1 MEQWMPDHLLSRLKR
16 IPRPHWYAFAGAWLA
31 GLFAHGYMFAN
42 KLPNHDDV
50 QSFLTKGVEINLG
63 RWGLGVVGKLD
74 GSYSAPWMLGL
85 FSLFLLAVT
94 AMLLV
99 EILRVQR
106 PLFAAL
112 TGAVLVVFPTVTSMF
127 AYMFT
132 SDAYAVSI
140 LLAVLAAFLARRG
153 RWWLLAAAACVTAS
167 LSIYQAFLG
176 WTAALLVYGLYAESI
191 RQQANAK
198 KIFLS
203 GVWQALALGLGV
215 AAYLG
220 LTKLFLALSDSKLD
234 GYMYMDQM
242 GEFHPEWLPNQLREA
257 YGNFF
262 GVWKPGGGRGLSTTN
277 SIRLLLAGCL
287 VLLCVLA
294 AGGILRQLMRR
305 KYLEA
310 ALAALLAALFPV
322 GVNVIWLMH
331 TSSVHTL
338 MSYPMCMLPIALLAL
353 CDGWNALRFP
363 KGAAGLLRVAG
374 SWLVAGCV
382 GLLILRYGMLAN
394 EAYLEMQ
401 INHTRRLSYWSGIVT
416 QIRSLPEYD
425 PALPVAL
432 VGDTSEDPNLPIW
445 WHNHNLDHLC
455 GTDLAIR
462 QVSDQ
467 RFLSL
472 YLAYEPSY
480 ADSITMGRKPEVQ
493 AMPSYPARGSVDIVD
508 GVIVVK
514 ICDI

>member
-1 MEQWMPDHLLSRLKR
+1 MEQWMPDHVLGWLKK
-16 IPRPHWYAFAGAWLA
+16 IPRPHWYAFAGVWLA

-50 QSFLTKGVEINLG
+50 QSFLTKGAGISLG
-63 RWGLGVVGKLD
+63 RWGLGAVGRLD

-99 EILRVQR
+99 EVLRIQK

-112 TGAVLVVFPTVTSMF
+112 TGAVLAVFPTVTSMF

-132 SDAYAVSI
+132 SDAYAVSV
-140 LLAVLAAFLARRG
+140 LLAVLAAFLARKG
-153 RWWLLAAAACVTAS
+153 HWWLLAAAGCVTAS
-167 LSIYQAFLG
+167 LSLYQAFLG
-176 WTAALLVYGLYAESI
+176 WTAALLVYGLFADSLHP
-191 RQQANAK
+191 QASAK
-198 KIFLS
+198 KIFLT
-203 GVWQALALGLGV
+203 GAAQAGALALGV

-220 LTKLFLALSDSKLD
+220 LTRVFLVLSDSQLD
-234 GYMYMDQM
+234 GYMYVNQM
-242 GEFHPEWLPNQLREA
+242 GELHPEWLPSQLREA
-257 YGNFF
+257 YGTFF
-262 GVWKPGGGRGLSTTN
+262 GVWKPGGRGLSTTS

-287 VLLCVLA
+287 VLLCLFA
-294 AGGILRQLMRR
+294 AGDILRQLMRR
-305 KYLEA
+305 KYPET
-310 ALAALLAALFPV
+310 ALALLLAALFPV

-338 MSYPMCMLPIALLAL
+338 MSYPMCMLPIALLAR
-353 CDGWNALRFP
+353 CDSWNKLRFP
-363 KGAAGLLRVAG
+363 KGRAGLVRVAG
-374 SWLVAGCV
+374 SWLVTGCV
-382 GLLILRYGMLAN
+382 GMLVLRYGMLAN

-416 QIRSLPEYD
+416 QIRSLPGYD
-425 PALPVAL
+425 PGLPVAL

-445 WHNHNLDHLC
+445 WHNHNLDQLC
-455 GTDLAIR
+455 GTDLMIR

-467 RFLSL
+467 RFLNL
-472 YLAYEPSY
+472 YLAYAPSY
-480 ADSITMGRKPEVQ
+480 ADPTAMGRMPEVQ

>member
-1 MEQWMPDHLLSRLKR
+1 MEQWMPDQVLAWLKR
-16 IPRPHWYAFAGAWLA
+16 IPRPHRYAFGGVWLA

-50 QSFLTKGVEINLG
+50 QSFLTKGAGINLG
-63 RWGLGVVGKLD
+63 RWGLSFVGRLD
-74 GSYSAPWMLGL
+74 GAYSAPWMLGL
-85 FSLFLLAVT
+85 FSLCLLAVT

-99 EILRVQR
+99 EFLEIKR

-132 SDAYAVSI
+132 SDAYALSV
-140 LLAVLAAFLARRG
+140 LLAVLAAWLARKG
-153 RWWLLAAAACVTAS
+153 RWWLLAAAGCVTAS
-167 LSIYQAFLG
+167 LSIYQAFFG
-176 WTAALLVYGLYAESI
+176 WTTALLVYSLYARSI
-191 RQQANAK
+191 QPKASAKAIFRDGVCQA
-198 KIFLS
+198 
-203 GVWQALALGLGV
+203 GALALGM

-220 LTKLFLALSDSKLD
+220 LTRIFLVLSDSQLD
-234 GYMYMDQM
+234 GYMNLNQM
-242 GEFHPEWLPNQLREA
+242 GELHPSWLPSQLREA
-257 YGNFF
+257 YREFF
-262 GVWKPGGGRGLSTTN
+262 GVWKPGGGRGLTTSS
-277 SIRLLLAGCL
+277 SIRLLLTGCL
-287 VLLCVLA
+287 VLLCLLL
-294 AGGILRQLMRR
+294 AGGILRQLLRR
-305 KYLEA
+305 KYPEA
-310 ALAALLAALFPV
+310 ALALLLAALFPV
-322 GVNVIWLMH
+322 AVNVIWLMH

-338 MSYPMCMLPIALLAL
+338 MVYPMCMLPLALLAR
-353 CDGWNALRFP
+353 CDGWSGLRFP
-363 KGAAGLLRVAG
+363 KGGAGAVRLAG
-374 SWLVAGCV
+374 CWLVTGCV
-382 GLLILRYGMLAN
+382 GLLALRYGMLAN

-425 PALPVAL
+425 PSLPVAL

-455 GTDLAIR
+455 GVDLMIR

-467 RFLSL
+467 RFLNL
-472 YLAYEPSY
+472 YLAYAPSY
-480 ADSITMGRKPEVQ
+480 ADPIAMGRMAEVQ
-493 AMPSYPARGSVDIVD
+493 AMPSYPARGSVGVVD